1 MHFTYQSLI
10 SGLGLS
16 SWSVLAPKC
25 EKWALRTK
33 NACREHSQD
42 PFGSKNHNQNWE
54 GGDWCTISISPFSFR
69 HFLSPLCL
77 LVILFG
83 PHLYLKLLVT
93 SSQDI
98 TMLIG
103 SATEH
108 SFGLKII
115 KKMDPVQC
123 DGGKTVKTS
132 QLYILTF
139 LGSRKGYKIRKA
151 HFLPNF
157 WLAST

>member
-33 NACREHSQD
+33 NACREHSQVTL
-42 PFGSKNHNQNWE
+42 GSKNHNKKM
-54 GGDWCTISISPFSFR
+54 GGGCTISISPFSFR

-108 SFGLKII
+108 SFGRKIFKI
-115 KKMDPVQC
+115 LDPVQC
-123 DGGKTVKTS
+123 EGGKTVETS
-132 QLYILTF
+132 QL
-139 LGSRKGYKIRKA
+139 
-151 HFLPNF
+151 
-157 WLAST
+157 